1 MARFKRFLNV
11 AVAAGGLS
19 IGLLAASVHAVDGRV
34 VSVHDGDTLTVL
46 DAQNTRHRVRLAGI
60 DAPETGQPFGNAAKQ
75 SLARL
80 AAGQWVDARCRKR
93 DRYGREVCSVFLGA
107 QDIGLEQVRSGLAWW
122 YREYAREQAPEDR
135 ATYAA
140 AEIDAKEARRGL
152 WREVHPTPPWSWRKQ
167 HARSGHE
174 SLPHRKPA
182 VL

>member
-1 MARFKRFLNV
+1 M
-11 AVAAGGLS
+11 
-19 IGLLAASVHAVDGRV
+19 
-34 VSVHDGDTLTVL
+34 
-46 DAQNTRHRVRLAGI
+46 
-60 DAPETGQPFGNAAKQ
+60 Q
-75 SLARL
+75 S
-80 AAGQWVDARCRKR
+80 QIDARCRKR

-140 AEIDAKEARRGL
+140 AETDAKEARRGL
-152 WREVHPTPPWSWRKQ
+152 WREEHPTPPWSWRKQ